1 MTQQF
6 TLSATAHPWRPGEVV
21 LLTDDN
27 VTSGN
32 YAGDKRAVPVWDRE
46 WDKPDIAQGGHIKI
60 DDASIGESVLVLHV
74 TRGIIKAS
82 ALVLTH
88 RGRVGYVHADEVMIT
103 GRKEVCGWA

>member
-32 YAGDKRAVPVWDRE
+32 YAGDKRAAPIWDRA
-46 WDKPDIAQGGHIKI
+46 WDKADISQGGHIKI

-74 TRGIIKAS
+74 TEGITKAS
-82 ALVLTH
+82 ALVLT
-88 RGRVGYVHADEVMIT
+88 RRRRIGYVHADEVMIT
-103 GRKEVCGWA
+103 GRKADHGWA